1 MNDFNTM
8 QMMFRT
14 NNMSPMFNQQN
25 NIQESA
31 NLNLIKID
39 PKVNEQKSEII
50 SEPNP
55 MDFSTMANMF
65 KTVNLSQIPALT
77 PVIK

>member
-31 NLNLIKID
+31 NLNLIKIE

-50 SEPNP
+50 SEPNL